1 MAKVAIP
8 EMAASE
14 SVMNCRIMEVRAG
27 CKRKQIGV
35 SLLSPS
41 FLSSIQTIP
50 NRSMTLA
57 AVNPPSGCRFEEAL
71 KPNVEAEALRALN
84 SEVEVAPSK
93 WLLVFGVFFFFAW
106 EEVTVECLAFSHG
119 LFS

>member
-1 MAKVAIP
+1 
-8 EMAASE
+8 
-14 SVMNCRIMEVRAG
+14 
-27 CKRKQIGV
+27 
-35 SLLSPS
+35 
-41 FLSSIQTIP
+41 
-50 NRSMTLA
+50 MTLA

-84 SEVEVAPSK
+84 SEVEVAPSN
-93 WLLVFGVFFFFAW
+93 WLLFFGFFFFLFAW